1 MMVLLLELIAL
12 AVATIIVVKPATPI
26 RPVVSCFA
34 SRSAIFLSALAKI
47 STAVAIPS
55 IAVTLFIT
63 PVA

>member
-12 AVATIIVVKPATPI
+12 AAATIIAVKPATPI